1 MMTDIFEN
9 AYDEI
14 LTVGSL
20 EQYQTLIEEYAQK
33 LDIEGLTEDACNIR
47 ELSKIPINRF
57 SKQATKE
64 SFECSRSNLLAYL
77 KKRNKQAD
85 RLSQREAVKIIKLM
99 LENFSDYC
107 RCLYKDKIHENCS
120 DPLKTGL
127 SYLSM
132 ENEYDIQRLM
142 YPLLRSVF
150 ADARME
156 ETEDSGHHT
165 IRKDI
170 VIDSYD
176 IVIELKCSGKSMT
189 ERRISE
195 EIASDMVHYGN
206 RFLFFYIFDKEN
218 VIKNA
223 VDFQNTYERKKINNK
238 EIYLHIWQSNTI

>member
-1 MMTDIFEN
+1 MVIGLEHLVEVSGSDFV
-9 AYDEI
+9 DEQNLRFQI
-14 LTVGSL
+14 GTKAGMPSGGEFMNPDLQGRIS
-20 EQYQTLIEEYAQK
+20 II
-33 LDIEGLTEDACNIR
+33 DIEAWSR
-47 ELSKIPINRF
+47 EI
-57 SKQATKE
+57 SKQ
-64 SFECSRSNLLAYL
+64 
-77 KKRNKQAD
+77 
-85 RLSQREAVKIIKLM
+85 I
-99 LENFSDYC
+99 
-107 RCLYKDKIHENCS
+107 
-120 DPLKTGL
+120 GL

-132 ENEYDIQRLM
+132 ENEYDVQRLM
-142 YPLLRSVF
+142 YPLFRSVF

-156 ETEDSGHHT
+156 ETEDSGHYT

-189 ERRISE
+189 KRRISE

-218 VIKNA
+218 VTKNA